1 MRKQVHKQTAVQIKG
16 WELARAQLAG
26 SLLHCWIAQT
36 FWTAQRYLI
45 PQLSHNTQD
54 CLLAAVPAAA
64 LPAGHLP
71 RAPTFQSLMV
81 LSLVVSS
88 RWQRGEQRPLTHR
101 TLLIFSSI
109 SRDLR

>member
-1 MRKQVHKQTAVQIKG
+1 
-16 WELARAQLAG
+16 
-26 SLLHCWIAQT
+26 
-36 FWTAQRYLI
+36 
-45 PQLSHNTQD
+45 
-54 CLLAAVPAAA
+54 
-64 LPAGHLP
+64 
-71 RAPTFQSLMV
+71 MV